1 MNNKEQSIHN
11 KNSEDSLLDR
21 YVEDISAFPPLCFEQ
36 EKELSAK
43 IKAGNERAKEQL
55 IRANLMFVVS
65 IARQYHTTGIPML
78 DLIDEGNIAL
88 IKAAGK
94 FDASKGKRFSQV
106 AVWDIR
112 KAIEA
117 YLPQEEVRMNRTATE
132 HLPDKGKAAD
142 QSASEETDKE
152 EMALAIQ
159 LLPEREQMVLRA
171 YYGVG
176 EDQLT
181 MAEIGEMY
189 GLKRERVR
197 QIRDRAIRRLHSF
210 RNKNFK

>member
-21 YVEDISAFPPLCFEQ
+21 YVEDISVFPPLSFEQ

-65 IARQYHTTGIPML
+65 IARQYHTTGISML